1 MNAPLKAV
9 GGSGDLDVTMRQI
22 GRDARRSARALALAS
37 TAQKNKALAAMAEA
51 LRGSEAAILKANAED
66 IAEAKSRGATP
77 AFLDRLT
84 LDTAR
89 VEAMADGLNVIRK
102 L

>member
-9 GGSGDLDVTMRQI
+9 GGTENLDAVMREI
-22 GRDARRSARALALAS
+22 GRDARRAARALALAPAS
-37 TAQKNKALAAMAEA
+37 QKNKALSAMA
-51 LRGSEAAILKANAED
+51 AAIRVSKQDILAANAED
-66 IAEAKSRGATP
+66 VADATASNANT

-84 LDTAR
+84 LDPDR
-89 VEAMADGLNVIRK
+89 IEAMADGLDVIRK